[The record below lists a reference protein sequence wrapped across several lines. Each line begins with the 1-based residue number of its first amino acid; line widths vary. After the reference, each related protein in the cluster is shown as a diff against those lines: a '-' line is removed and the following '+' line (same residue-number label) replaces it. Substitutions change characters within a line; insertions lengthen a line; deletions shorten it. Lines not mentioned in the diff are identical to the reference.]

1 MVIWVTFQA
10 CPLSISLISELI
22 SYTLIISPTPKKKKK
37 RTWCERKN
45 KPCCW
50 YTSSFYLPPTI
61 LILQFSCNSHGK
73 IKTRISVSQAH
84 LGVKVRLSKINSRH
98 KTLREGI
105 LTTTTSKW
113 DRNQPLCD
121 NSDVPS
127 LLNKQ
132 RENPRAACS
141 KLPGPLERVGREG
154 LSVIDAKAKPKP
166 SYRIS

>member
-1 MVIWVTFQA
+1 MQSPNHWTTREFHPPVF
-10 CPLSISLISELI
+10 ISKVLLEH
-22 SYTLIISPTPKKKKK
+22 
-37 RTWCERKN
+37 
-45 KPCCW
+45 
-50 YTSSFYLPPTI
+50 
-61 LILQFSCNSHGK
+61 NSHGK